1 MAARTVARP
10 LPRTRVAAGKRGR
23 RLSWPWLTGG
33 AILALALV
41 LATAVA
47 LRSRGGG
54 ESEAGGAIATLNTAD
69 FHSLAFSPA
78 DPSVVY
84 FGHHNGVMR
93 SSDGGKTWSA
103 LVARSNFD
111 GMSLAVSPADPRRMY
126 LAGHDVFQASS
137 DAGATWQ
144 PVANNLPGTDIH
156 GFAMSPADPNRLFAF
171 VVGKGTFHS
180 ADGGMTWQ
188 RSVGQPPSDVMILTV
203 GGTPETI
210 YAGSM
215 RMGVL
220 RSSDGGQS
228 WTSATNGLASRMV
241 LALAADP
248 SAPETVYAG
257 VDGGLSKS
265 VDGGGSWTKL
275 LFPGDNA
282 YAVAV
287 SPAQPNVVLA
297 IAVKDGRGLVY
308 RSEDGG
314 ATWGAGG

>member
-1 MAARTVARP
+1 MAV
-10 LPRTRVAAGKRGR
+10 
-23 RLSWPWLTGG
+23 S
-33 AILALALV
+33 
-41 LATAVA
+41 

-54 ESEAGGAIATLNTAD
+54 ESEAGSAIATLDTAD

-78 DPSVVY
+78 DPNVVY

-111 GMSLAVSPADPRRMY
+111 GMSLAVSPADPRRVY
-126 LAGHDVFQASS
+126 LAGHDVFLVSS

-156 GFAMSPADPNRLFAF
+156 GFAMSPADPDRLFAF
-171 VVGKGTFHS
+171 VVGRGAFQS
-180 ADGGMTWQ
+180 ADGGTTWQ
-188 RSVGQPPSDVMILTV
+188 RLAGQIPSDVMLLAT
-203 GGTPETI
+203 GGTPEAL

-228 WTSATNGLASRMV
+228 WVSAANGLASRMV
-241 LALAADP
+241 LALAVDP
-248 SAPETVYAG
+248 SAPQTVYAG
-257 VDGGLSKS
+257 VDGGLNKS
-265 VDGGGSWTKL
+265 VDGGGSWTRL
-275 LFPGDNA
+275 PFPGDNA

-297 IAVKDGRGLVY
+297 IAVTDGRGLVY